1 MYAFTASRSQIAT
14 YLFGIALF
22 SISFLVFLNST
33 VSFVITERIGQEDNV
48 GDAVGT
54 LGFVDELVALVACP
68 LWGIASD
75 RIGVAKVAVMG
86 YAIVALSLFVFVQ
99 ATNVYPQLLLGRLL
113 FSLGAA
119 ATTTMVTAVLPTM
132 TYSPPPSII
141 ESEAPRR
148 ETSGASHTVSP
159 SISSDITITPDR
171 LTTPSGARQYST
183 HHVRPVTPDSSA
195 KSTSNLAGLVGMFTG
210 LGALLALG
218 IFLPLP
224 ARFQQSGVA
233 PSEAI
238 ADSYYIVGSI
248 ATVVALA
255 CSFGLQKLPGE
266 ENKGWKN
273 LFYISG
279 EKFGNASDDS
289 RPRLS
294 YIHLLFEALALGF
307 RDVNVGLGY
316 LGGFVARASSVA
328 VSLFIPLFANAYFIS
343 HGYCE
348 PGDNKSTEEIK
359 QACRRA
365 YVLAAMIT
373 GTSQLVALISAPIFG
388 YLCGQYKKYNQ
399 PIILASVA
407 GIAGY
412 IAFGLQKSPDPKSAD
427 GSYGVFF
434 IAALLGISQIGAI
447 VCSLGLLGR
456 GIQGD
461 EADINAAEEDERL
474 QGHATHAGM
483 HHSSRPHA
491 IPRHVLD
498 PEATPVMSPQVQ
510 PHNGNQS
517 PSHRSSRS
525 DMSDGNGSPYQLNAN
540 AESDPLLPSHFRR
553 LPASS
558 LPSSRA
564 HLKGSIAGVYSL
576 AGGAGILLLTKL
588 GGVMFDELD
597 KGAAFFLMAGFNAV
611 LMIGALSVSLRRAY
625 RDYKTR
631 VTL

>member
-33 VSFVITERIGQEDNV
+33 VSFVITERIGREDNV

-86 YAIVALSLFVFVQ
+86 YVIVALSLFLFVQ
-99 ATNVYPQLLLGRLL
+99 ATNVFPQLLLGRLL

-148 ETSGASHTVSP
+148 GSSGALHTMSP
-159 SISSDITITPDR
+159 SISSEITITPDR
-171 LTTPSGARQYST
+171 LTTPSSARRYSS
-183 HHVRPVTPDSSA
+183 HHVRPVTPDASA

-210 LGALLALG
+210 LGALLALA

-233 PSEAI
+233 PSEAV

-248 ATVVALA
+248 AFVVALA

-266 ENKGWKN
+266 ENKGWSN
-273 LFYISG
+273 LFSVSG
-279 EKFGNASDDS
+279 EKFGDASDDS

-294 YIHLLFEALALGF
+294 YLHLLFEALALGF

-407 GIAGY
+407 GIVGY

-474 QGHATHAGM
+474 QGSATHAGM
-483 HHSSRPHA
+483 HHNSRPHA
-491 IPRHVLD
+491 ISRHVLDPD
-498 PEATPVMSPQVQ
+498 PEATPVASPLVQ
-510 PHNGNQS
+510 PHSGNHS
-517 PSHRSSRS
+517 LSHRSSHS
-525 DMSDGNGSPYQLNAN
+525 DMSDGSPYQANAN

-611 LMIGALSVSLRRAY
+611 LMIGAVSVSLKRAY